1 MSTINDPS
9 FIPSLGI
16 SFGLM
21 FLTFYLLPFWIAFA
35 RRHNV
40 GKVFWINFLFG
51 WSFVGWVIALVLALQ
66 AKPFQISLIPNA
78 IIIQALREKGL
89 TK

>member
-35 RRHNV
+35 RRYHV
-40 GKVFWINFLFG
+40 GKVFLMNFFLG
-51 WSFVGWVIALVLALQ
+51 WTFIGWVISLVWACQ
-66 AKPFQISLIPNA
+66 SKPRSYDPILNA
-78 IIIQALREKGL
+78 HIIQAIRNSKH
-89 TK
+89 